1 MSHPVLADGYPKPT
15 DDGLTKIWFAS
26 WADHDAFF
34 ASTNYREL
42 VLPEE
47 ARFID
52 LASVEVLV
60 TQGDDSGLRP
70 DPSPAPGTSAV
81 AGLRTSRLLRHPDLA
96 FTAPR
101 ASGCPLAMSAGRRPG

>member
-1 MSHPVLADGYPKPT
+1 MSRPVLADGYPKPA

-42 VLPEE
+42 VHPDE
-47 ARFID
+47 ARSI
-52 LASVEVLV
+52 A
-60 TQGDDSGLRP
+60 R
-70 DPSPAPGTSAV
+70 AGTGAV